1 MKVSIGVLS
10 FMLSVAF
17 FIVILCRDSECKHA
31 ECHYAQCRY
40 AECRGSILFLKIEV

>member
-1 MKVSIGVLS
+1 MKVSIRVVS

-31 ECHYAQCRY
+31 ECRDAECRY
-40 AECRGSILFLKIEV
+40 AECRGSILILKIEV